1 MKVHD
6 LGASIIEI
14 TNCTIPLCT
23 TSWYSVDVYGPE
35 LIKHKNNH
43 LVSEYHN
50 VRIYVCTY
58 TMRVDPRFRATT
70 MLMWSTT
77 SYAVARHT

>member
-1 MKVHD
+1 M
-6 LGASIIEI
+6 LR
-14 TNCTIPLCT
+14 TNCTMPLCT
-23 TSWYSVDVYGPE
+23 TSWYSICVYGPE

-58 TMRVDPRFRATT
+58 TMTVDPRFRATT

-77 SYAVARHT
+77 SYAVARHAQCS